1 MMAHQNALVQASFTA
16 ALRSSSLL
24 ATSLELLRLRDQILQ
39 IDHSTITSPLSSSMP
54 LVEGIQFEKLPAE
67 SPDRITNAPGFFT
80 LARAELDRDIGK
92 VHGPAPS
99 MLRSGDAFELS
110 GSCSGVA
117 TPLSVWAASGA
128 LISTR
133 YWLTQRSTAPGT
145 AAMRGRL
152 ILPGLARLL

>member
-1 MMAHQNALVQASFTA
+1 MS
-16 ALRSSSLL
+16 
-24 ATSLELLRLRDQILQ
+24 
-39 IDHSTITSPLSSSMP
+39 

-80 LARAELDRDIGK
+80 LARAELDRDTGE

-99 MLRSGDAFELS
+99 MLRSGDAFALS

-117 TPLSVWAASGA
+117 TPLSVWEGSGA

-133 YWLTQRSTAPGT
+133 YWLTQRSTARST

-152 ILPGLARLL
+152 IQPVAARLL

>member
-1 MMAHQNALVQASFTA
+1 MMVHPNALVQVSCTA
-16 ALRSSSLL
+16 ALRWKSLL
-24 ATSLELLRLRDQILQ
+24 ATSPELLRPRDQILP
-39 IDHSTITSPLSSSMP
+39 IDHSTITSPLSISMS

-80 LARAELDRDIGK
+80 LARAELDRDTGE

-99 MLRSGDAFELS
+99 MLRSGDAFALS

-117 TPLSVWAASGA
+117 TPLSVWEGSGA

-133 YWLTQRSTAPGT
+133 YWLTQRSTARST

-152 ILPGLARLL
+152 ILPGAARLL